1 MKRILLLAVLFLSG
15 TVAVAQKQASETTWN
30 LVWEENFDGPGIDPA
45 SWTRIPKG
53 GSDWNDMMSLREDL
67 AFIDNGQLVLLGKEG
82 GPDDATPFVTG
93 GIASRGKKSFREA
106 RVEIRAKFSSAQG
119 FWPALWLMPDT
130 SLPSPEY
137 AEVDLMEHLN
147 HDGFVYQTVHSRY
160 TLDGG
165 EEPAKSAT
173 GPVDKD
179 GWNIYA
185 AEIHEDCVCLF
196 VNGIKTLTYP
206 RVEGKENQF
215 PWPDY
220 PFYFILSNQLGGS
233 WVGPVDEPEELPTE
247 LRVDW
252 IRVYEK
258 PHKELLHGKKLTGW
272 KVVLKEGEKAKKPTF
287 AADKEGVLH
296 ISGQPFGYIR
306 TEKLYSNY
314 TLHLEWRWAGGE
326 AVDGGIFHFLQGEDK
341 VWPQGVQLQMTP
353 KDMGTLMGG
362 IPIEGIEGPF
372 YRKPRI
378 PEDSPEK
385 PAGEWNSMDFV
396 CRDGVIKAFL
406 NGVLVN
412 VARCEAREGYIG
424 LQSEGGALD
433 VRNIWVKEQGL

>member
-1 MKRILLLAVLFLSG
+1 MKRILLLAVLALTG
-15 TVAVAQKQASETTWN
+15 ALACTQKQVNDNPWN
-30 LVWEENFDGPGIDPA
+30 LVWEEKFDGPVLDA
-45 SWTRIPKG
+45 DAWTRIPQG
-53 GSDWNDMMSLREDL
+53 AHDWNDMMSLREDL
-67 AFIDNGQLVLLGKEG
+67 VFVEDGQLVLLGKAG

-93 GIASRGKKSFREA
+93 GVTGRGKKSFREA
-106 RVEIRAKFSSAQG
+106 RIEIKAKFNSVQG

-137 AEVDLMEHLN
+137 AEIDLMEHLN
-147 HDGFVYQTVHSRY
+147 DEDFVHQTVHSRY

-165 EEPAKSAT
+165 EHPDKSAT

-185 AEIHEDCVCLF
+185 AEIHPDCVCLF
-196 VNGIKTLTYP
+196 INDEKTLTYP
-206 RVEGKENQF
+206 RLEGVENQF
-215 PWPDY
+215 PWSDY
-220 PFYFILSNQLGGS
+220 PFYIILSNQLGGS
-233 WVGPVDEPEELPTE
+233 WVGPVDQPEELPSE

-258 PHKELLHGKKLTGW
+258 AHEPLLNGKDLSGW
-272 KVVLKEGEKAKKPTF
+272 KAVLREDEAVKQPTF
-287 AADKEGVLH
+287 VADKDVLH

-306 TEKLYSNY
+306 TEKAYSNY

-341 VWPQGVQLQMTP
+341 VWPQVVQLQMTP
-353 KDMGTLMGG
+353 QDMGTLMGG

-378 PEDSPEK
+378 PEESPEK
-385 PAGEWNSMDFV
+385 PVGEWNSMDFV

-412 VARCEAREGYIG
+412 VARCEAREGFIG
-424 LQSEGGALD
+424 IQSEGGALD
-433 VRNIWVKEQGL
+433 VRNIWIREW